1 MADYMTIEQ
10 VLELVPCVSRG
21 NLATMR
27 HDGRGPAFYK
37 PTSRTVLYDKQSVLE
52 WVQNSAVDMKERQER
67 TAEYR
72 AAKALEKEASR

>member
-1 MADYMTIEQ
+1 MSDWLTIDQ
-10 VLELVPCVSRG
+10 VLELVPCVTRG

-27 HDGRGPAFYK
+27 HDGRGPKFFK
-37 PTSRTVLYDKQSVLE
+37 PTRRTVLYDRESVIE

-72 AAKALEKEASR
+72 AAKALKKEASR

>member
-1 MADYMTIEQ
+1 MSEFITIDE
-10 VLELVPCVSRG
+10 VLALVPCMTRA

-27 HDGRGPAFYK
+27 HDGRGPKFFK
-37 PTSRTVLYDKQSVLE
+37 PTRRTVLYDRESVIE
-52 WVQNSAVDMKERQER
+52 WVKNSAVNLEERRKR

>member
-1 MADYMTIEQ
+1 MSDWLTIDQ
-10 VLELVPCVSRG
+10 VLELVPCVTRG

-27 HDGRGPAFYK
+27 HDGRGPKFFK
-37 PTSRTVLYDKQSVLE
+37 PTRRTVLYDKASVIE
-52 WVQNSAVDMKERQER
+52 WVKNSAVNLEERRKR